1 MGWNCRLPKGGEVG
15 ENGPLLLL
23 LLVLVVY
30 WPTPLEGYVKEVEP
44 DAGGIASLL
53 RPTPSEE

>member
-1 MGWNCRLPKGGEVG
+1 MGWNCRLPKGDEVG
-15 ENGPLLLL
+15 ENGPLL

-30 WPTPLEGYVKEVEP
+30 WPTPLVGYVKEVEP

-53 RPTPSEE
+53 RPAPSGE

>member
-1 MGWNCRLPKGGEVG
+1 MGWNCRLPKGEVG
-15 ENGPLLLL
+15 ENGPLLL

-53 RPTPSEE
+53 RPSPSEE